1 MSDFVSAAE
10 KGSKKAM
17 NALLEA
23 NRDRAFALAL
33 LLLGDREKAAD
44 IATKVINGSW
54 DKITV
59 KGLYSDEAYA
69 EYINTEVASAAAL
82 ELFGTASKVFRV
94 SKADITPRDIEK
106 SEYEGDTEEGIAAL
120 RAALSEIPAAESFV
134 FLLRAFGMSLSNI
147 AKVIVQRDAAAAYF
161 AASAEKALDG
171 KFDIAKA
178 ESLVLQYL
186 SSEKLPDDANNLCR
200 EAIKS
205 RARFELPSKRAMTAI
220 IAGVVFLALSVMAFF
235 LARQLYLSKNPAV
248 ENEPGNGYHE
258 ATPLDEDKTYFADI
272 KIKGYGTITVE
283 LDQKSAPNTAANFV
297 ELSEKGFYNG
307 LTFHRIIDGFMMQGG
322 CPDGNGSGD
331 PGYSIKGEFSA
342 NGFEG
347 NNILHEKG
355 VISMARG
362 NDYNSAGSQFFIMH
376 EKTSSLDGSYAAF
389 GKVVNGLEIVDN
401 ICAEAKPTDDNGTI
415 TPADQPVI
423 ESVTIRT
430 E

>member
-1 MSDFVSAAE
+1 MGLRIYNLFIFKAKICGKLSENMILLSYVIDYKGDKAMSDFVSAAE
-10 KGSKKAM
+10 KCSKKAM

-106 SEYEGDTEEGIAAL
+106 SEYEGDIEEGIAAL

-161 AASAEKALDG
+161 AASAQKALDG

-178 ESLVLQYL
+178 ESFPQPRAPVAFCTAARPW
-186 SSEKLPDDANNLCR
+186 KW
-200 EAIKS
+200 S
-205 RARFELPSKRAMTAI
+205 RCWRSTAYGDI
-220 IAGVVFLALSVMAFF
+220 SIPTSTI
-235 LARQLYLSKNPAV
+235 PAV
-248 ENEPGNGYHE
+248 MP
-258 ATPLDEDKTYFADI
+258 APLLWA
-272 KIKGYGTITVE
+272 V
-283 LDQKSAPNTAANFV
+283 S
-297 ELSEKGFYNG
+297 
-307 LTFHRIIDGFMMQGG
+307 
-322 CPDGNGSGD
+322 
-331 PGYSIKGEFSA
+331 
-342 NGFEG
+342 
-347 NNILHEKG
+347 
-355 VISMARG
+355 
-362 NDYNSAGSQFFIMH
+362 
-376 EKTSSLDGSYAAF
+376 
-389 GKVVNGLEIVDN
+389 
-401 ICAEAKPTDDNGTI
+401 
-415 TPADQPVI
+415 
-423 ESVTIRT
+423 
-430 E
+430 